1 MTSATTTQSSDNA
14 PSARMLLQQADAL
27 FNTDPAAAA
36 GLLQQARVLARAEHD
51 RGIETDVIMRI
62 AAVTLDGGRVEEAF
76 AVALEARDLARSS
89 EYPSGEVDAL
99 RFAGRLL
106 YDVGDFSGAADR
118 LVRALEVYQSA
129 GLRGEEP
136 EILWE
141 IARAQLGLGSF
152 DRALVTLES
161 SRSATQGM
169 DRIGDELRAVRAMAE
184 VHAQR
189 NEHFLAVGLAD
200 QAVALANEHAPSHV
214 GALHIRLAESYRM
227 LADDNAAESHLRAA
241 YAAAASQPEDI
252 DLRISLMLAECR
264 WRIGRGDLES
274 AATLAQSAADSA
286 TAAQRADAFI
296 DALAER
302 LAVER
307 AAHRHADALVTA
319 DLLRSEQLSRL
330 RQQAELRLRLATV
343 AHDTDITRHQAEV
356 VRMRTTDL
364 EAIVSTRTSLHEH
377 FSLRVL
383 LALTERGDHLA
394 GRQHSMRV
402 GDLAAAIARDLG
414 EPEEWCAMLRVAAQV
429 HDVGKALVPD
439 SLVSKPDTLTPDE
452 MDLMRQHASLGAD
465 LLDDAPSPMLQL
477 AAVIARHHHERWDG
491 DGYPAGLERA
501 HIPFAARIVAVA
513 DVFDAMTT
521 PRADRPAHSVQS
533 AVASILADAGRH
545 FDPRVVEAF
554 SRVIGRIQP
563 GSAPG

>member
-1 MTSATTTQSSDNA
+1 MTSAATTQSSDDA
-14 PSARMLLQQADAL
+14 PTARLLLQQADAL
-27 FNTDPAAAA
+27 FSTDPVAAA
-36 GLLQQARVLARAEHD
+36 GLLRQARVLARAEHD
-51 RGIETDVIMRI
+51 RRIETDVIMRI
-62 AAVTLDGGRVEEAF
+62 ARATLDGGRIEEAF

-106 YDVGDFSGAADR
+106 YDVGDFNGAADR

-141 IARAQLGLGSF
+141 IARAQLGLGVF

-161 SRSATQGM
+161 SRSATKDM

-200 QAVALANEHAPSHV
+200 QALALANEHDRSHV
-214 GALHIRLAESYRM
+214 AALHVRLAESYRL
-227 LADDNAAESHLRAA
+227 LADDHAAEAHLRAA
-241 YAAAASQPEDI
+241 YAAAAVQPEDI

-274 AATLAQSAADSA
+274 ATE
-286 TAAQRADAFI
+286 AQRADAFI

-307 AAHRHADALVTA
+307 AAHRHADALVLA
-319 DLLRSEQLSRL
+319 DQLRSEQLSRL
-330 RQQAELRLRLATV
+330 LQQAELRLRLATV
-343 AHDTDITRHQAEV
+343 AHDTDVTRHQAEI

-414 EPEEWCAMLRVAAQV
+414 EPEEWCAMLRIAAQV

-439 SLVSKPDTLTPDE
+439 SLISKPDTLTPDE
-452 MDLMRQHASLGAD
+452 MNLMRQHASLGAD

-501 HIPFAARIVAVA
+501 HIPLAARIVAVA

-533 AVASILADAGRH
+533 ALASIVADAGQQ